1 MIYIYTYAHAQNY
14 RINFICF
21 LCECESWS
29 QTLMEEYVQSVLEN
43 KMLRKTFIS
52 GRNEAT
58 QDW

>member
-1 MIYIYTYAHAQNY
+1 
-14 RINFICF
+14 
-21 LCECESWS
+21 
-29 QTLMEEYVQSVLEN
+29 MEEYVQSVLEN